1 MYDPYRNACSG
12 LLTLSQAAK
21 ILPCKNGRRIHPST
35 LWRWTR
41 GLRGVCLQY
50 VRVGRLILVTEDGLG
65 RFFTELA
72 KQDRQRA
79 DLCKPRRRQSGRH
92 FDSQRQRA
100 IQESKA
106 LLRKAKILV

>member
-1 MYDPYRNACSG
+1 MYDSFRNACSG

-50 VRVGRLILVTEDGLG
+50 VRVGRLIMITEDWLHH
-65 RFFTELA
+65 FFTELA
-72 KQDRQRA
+72 KLDYERSRSPK
-79 DLCKPRRRQSGRH
+79 LKRRRRCRH
-92 FDSQRQRA
+92 YDSQRQRA